1 MQPPSGKFIAQLFF
15 VPLLIVSVLVC
26 FTLAIRWWAGS
37 AWSPN
42 DYLSKI
48 DDPNPD
54 VRWRGLENL
63 AQVLLRDDQLS
74 SDPRFALELAERLRQ
89 ALDSNLKEEKALVD
103 RLGQSPQAERDRQI
117 NALEPQR
124 NRLLYLSECLGDFM
138 LPLGAPILSEMAV
151 AQVGSDPKTVFERRR
166 HALWALVS
174 LGKNLKRFQDLHE
187 NRRIKVLAALEDEAA
202 GSTANRLELAQKS
215 LDYLSGSRMGSLELL
230 GVDRAITR
238 CAEDDNPFLREI
250 SALALSFWQ
259 GTPAED
265 QKLNAVLARLDRDDG
280 HGEEIL
286 TRYRDEEKQ
295 ANAPVTKTPGLTV
308 SFNATV
314 ALARRGSDKVRPG
327 VLKKMLDQSYLMNNL
342 LIRSRHGKEAP
353 DVSLVAKTM
362 EAALQAVA
370 ELHRRR
376 PDRDLS
382 ELYPSLDEAAHSSNT
397 ALRVEAERTMHALE
411 RK

>member
-1 MQPPSGKFIAQLFF
+1 M
-15 VPLLIVSVLVC
+15 
-26 FTLAIRWWAGS
+26 
-37 AWSPN
+37 
-42 DYLSKI
+42 
-48 DDPNPD
+48 
-54 VRWRGLENL
+54 
-63 AQVLLRDDQLS
+63 
-74 SDPRFALELAERLRQ
+74 
-89 ALDSNLKEEKALVD
+89 
-103 RLGQSPQAERDRQI
+103 
-117 NALEPQR
+117 
-124 NRLLYLSECLGDFM
+124 
-138 LPLGAPILSEMAV
+138 
-151 AQVGSDPKTVFERRR
+151 
-166 HALWALVS
+166 
-174 LGKNLKRFQDLHE
+174 HE

-265 QKLNAVLARLDRDDG
+265 QKMNAVLARLDRDDG